1 MRVVALCLL
10 PFALTSP
17 ALAVDLKTRSVVKDL
32 QYAEQLVAAAAERQD
47 IGELRRQSTRLLA
60 IADRIPPEEADEV
73 RSVCSMAAGNL
84 RVLADDLSDP
94 TSARKAVIVRRTR
107 GLYLE
112 TMGFCEKEAGLVPPP
127 APNLR

>member
-47 IGELRRQSTRLLA
+47 IGKFVGKVRGCWLLLIAFHRRRLM
-60 IADRIPPEEADEV
+60 RCG
-73 RSVCSMAAGNL
+73 RSVQWQPAISGSSRTTCQT
-84 RVLADDLSDP
+84 RRRH
-94 TSARKAVIVRRTR
+94 AR
-107 GLYLE
+107 L
-112 TMGFCEKEAGLVPPP
+112 
-127 APNLR
+127 